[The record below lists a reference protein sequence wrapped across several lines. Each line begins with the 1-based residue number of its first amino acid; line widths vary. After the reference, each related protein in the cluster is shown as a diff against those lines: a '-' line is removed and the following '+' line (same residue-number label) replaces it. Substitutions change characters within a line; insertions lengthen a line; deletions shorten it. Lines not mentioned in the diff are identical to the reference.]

1 MKSNNYVTQIMKSNT
16 VKGLALLVAVAG
28 MTANVHAIP
37 IPNGSEVDMSG
48 TATLDSTFLGLA
60 TKATAF
66 SAVTVG
72 GTPSGGYSLVP
83 TGTAVTWSPFGW
95 NPASLPSPLWTFTVP
110 PGPGAGTYTFTLSTV
125 TIVTQNNTF
134 LNLSGTGVATA
145 PGFDPT
151 GGSWTLSISNP
162 SGGAH
167 QNSQFTFQN
176 SQVTVPDGGVT
187 AMLLGSALSVLGLI
201 RRKLA

>member
-1 MKSNNYVTQIMKSNT
+1 MKKT
-16 VKGLALLVAVAG
+16 VALLVAVGG
-28 MTANVHAIP
+28 MAVSVHAIP

-66 SAVTVG
+66 TAVTVG
-72 GTPSGGYSLVP
+72 GSPSGGYAAVP
-83 TGTAVTWSPFGW
+83 TGTSVAWSPFGW
-95 NPASLPSPLWTFTVP
+95 NPASLPPTLWTML
-110 PGPGAGTYTFTLSTV
+110 AGTYTFKLNTV
-125 TIVTQNNTF
+125 SVVTQNNTF
-134 LNLSGTGVATA
+134 LNLSGSGIATA

-151 GGSWTLSISNP
+151 GGSWTFTISNAT
-162 SGGAH
+162 GGASA
-167 QNSQFTFQN
+167 NFMFTFAN

>member
-1 MKSNNYVTQIMKSNT
+1 MKYMIVKS
-16 VKGLALLVAVAG
+16 LALLVGVAG
-28 MTANVHAIP
+28 MTLSVHAIP

-66 SAVTVG
+66 SSVTVG
-72 GTPSGGYSLVP
+72 GAPSGGYGGVA
-83 TGTAVTWSPFGW
+83 TGTPVTWNPFGW
-95 NPASLPSPLWTFTVP
+95 NPTTTPVSPLWTMLA
-110 PGPGAGTYTFTLSTV
+110 GAYTFTLNTITV
-125 TIVTQNNTF
+125 ATQNNTF
-134 LNLSGTGVATA
+134 LNLSGTGIATA

-151 GGSWTLSISNP
+151 GGSWTFTISN
-162 SGGAH
+162 STGGSSP
-167 QNSQFTFQN
+167 NFQFTFAN

>member
-1 MKSNNYVTQIMKSNT
+1 MKNKILTS
-16 VKGLALLVAVAG
+16 LALLAAVAG
-28 MTANVHAIP
+28 MTVNVHAIP

-48 TATLDSTFLGLA
+48 TAVLDSTFLGLA
-60 TKATAF
+60 TKVTSF

-72 GTPSGGYSLVP
+72 GAPSGGYAGVLP
-83 TGTAVTWSPFGW
+83 GTSVTWSPFGW
-95 NPASLPSPLWTFTVP
+95 NPASLPSPLWTFTT
-110 PGPGAGTYTFTLSTV
+110 GAGTFTFTLTSV
-125 TIVTQNNTF
+125 AIAHQDNTF
-134 LNLSGTGVATA
+134 LNLTGSGIATA

-151 GGSWTLSISNP
+151 GGSWTFTISNP
-162 SGGAH
+162 SGTAH
-167 QNSQFTFQN
+167 VNSSFTFAN